1 MNNIIEIELRY
12 RILDQEQIASFLAT
26 AQLLHTKRII
36 DTYLDTAERI
46 LWRQGIYIRI
56 RNNKKLDIKFNR
68 ACLQDATIERLDH
81 CEEHSFALPLETE
94 KLHVLNE
101 LLTNL
106 KLKTLPTADLQILK
120 SFNGFE
126 THYVIDKARTSYTYK
141 SFTIVIDEIKDLG
154 TFLEIELMANNEN
167 NIEKVKRDMRAALVG
182 LKLEPIRSG
191 YCELIVKKHDFDC
204 YLQGRYVL
212 EEDRMSLHTK
222 TN

>member
-12 RILDQEQIASFLAT
+12 RILDQAQIASFLAT

-68 ACLQDATIERLDH
+68 ACLHNATIERLDH
-81 CEEHSFALPLETE
+81 CEEHSFALPLEPAR
-94 KLHVLNE
+94 LNFLNE
-101 LLTNL
+101 LLTSLNL
-106 KLKTLPTADLQILK
+106 KTIPTADLQILK

-126 THYVIDKARTSYTYK
+126 AHYVIDKIRTSYTYK

-154 TFLEIELMANNEN
+154 TFLEIELMTDNEN
-167 NIEKVKRDMRAALVG
+167 NIEKVKNDMNTALVG

-212 EEDRMSLHTK
+212 EEDRSALHAK